1 MQLVGTY
8 VLQSQSVRRTLEM
21 AAELGDSIEW
31 PAGEPEPTTQW
42 LATMSAE
49 LRAAVAAL
57 LSPPTCG
64 EGVKDPDI
72 SG

>member
-1 MQLVGTY
+1 
-8 VLQSQSVRRTLEM
+8 M

>member
-1 MQLVGTY
+1 MVRPETTRSNTS
-8 VLQSQSVRRTLEM
+8 VSQTIGSMPFSFAVWIT
-21 AAELGDSIEW
+21 
-31 PAGEPEPTTQW
+31 EPTTQW

>member
-1 MQLVGTY
+1 MMNDAVLVRE
-8 VLQSQSVRRTLEM
+8 LRRR
-21 AAELGDSIEW
+21 LGEKEIEI
-31 PAGEPEPTTQW
+31 ARLKREVE
-42 LATMSAE
+42 E